1 MTSSKTGQITI
12 RSIGAGGDG
21 VANLPDGQIYV
32 PFTLPGEVVN
42 VARDKNRAT
51 LMALLE
57 ASPERQNP
65 ACRHFED
72 CGGCALQHWQDEP
85 YRLWKRELVVGALK
99 GRGTDV
105 EVAPLVACNPHTRR
119 RAVFAARKTEKGV
132 LLGCNRHQSHEI
144 IDIVECPVTV
154 PEIIARLDD
163 LREVGAL
170 LAPGSGPFKLAA
182 TLTESG
188 LDLAAS
194 GCGKLN
200 DEQRRALTALV
211 IKKDFA
217 RLSHEGEIIVEPK
230 KPLIH
235 FGKVPVPVPPGCFLQ
250 ATAEAEETMAALVLA
265 HLGKARRVADLFC
278 GVGTFALRIAEKSAV
293 HAVEN
298 DAAAL
303 AALDRGVR
311 HVQGLKPVSIERR
324 DLFRRPLMTKELLP
338 YNAVVFDPPRAGA
351 EEQALELA
359 KSKVEKVVAISCNPV
374 TLARD
379 LAILQK
385 GGYRIERVTP
395 IDQFLW
401 SAHVEA
407 VAVLTKGRQ

>member
-1 MTSSKTGQITI
+1 MTTPNTGQITI

-32 PFTLPGEVVN
+32 PFTLPGEVAN
-42 VARDKNRAT
+42 VAREKNRAT
-51 LMALLE
+51 VMALLE
-57 ASPERQNP
+57 TSPERHAP
-65 ACRHFED
+65 ACQHFED

-85 YRLWKRELVVGALK
+85 YRLWKRELVVSALK
-99 GRGTDV
+99 GRGIDT
-105 EVAPLVACNPHTRR
+105 EVAPLVACQPRTRR
-119 RAVFAARKTEKGV
+119 RAVFAARKTEKGL
-132 LLGCNRHQSHEI
+132 LLGFNRHLSHEI
-144 IDIVECPVTV
+144 IDIVECAVTV

-170 LAPGSGPFKLAA
+170 IAPGSKPFKLAA
-182 TLTESG
+182 TLTASG

-194 GCGKLN
+194 GCGKLS
-200 DEQRRALTALV
+200 DDQRRALTALV
-211 IKKDFA
+211 MKKGFA

-230 KPLIH
+230 KPFIH

-250 ATAEAEETMAALVLA
+250 ATTDAEEAMVQLVLD
-265 HLGKARRVADLFC
+265 HIGKSKRVADLFC

-298 DAAAL
+298 DALAL
-303 AALDRGVR
+303 AALDRGIR
-311 HVQGLKPVSIERR
+311 HVQGLKPVSVERR
-324 DLFRRPLMTKELLP
+324 DLFRRPLMPKELLP

-359 KSKVEKVVAISCNPV
+359 KSKVEKVVAVSCNPV

-379 LAILQK
+379 LAILVK
-385 GGYRIERVTP
+385 GGYRVTRVTP

-401 SAHVEA
+401 SPHVEA
-407 VAVLTKGRQ
+407 VATLVKK

>member
-1 MTSSKTGQITI
+1 MTTQITI

-32 PFTLPGEVVN
+32 PFTLPGEVAN
-42 VARDKNRAT
+42 VVRDKNRAT
-51 LMALLE
+51 VMALLE
-57 ASPERQNP
+57 TSPERQAP
-65 ACRHFED
+65 ACQHFED

-85 YRLWKRELVVGALK
+85 YRLWKRELVVSALK
-99 GRGTDV
+99 GRGIDA
-105 EVAPLVACNPHTRR
+105 EVAPLVACQPRTRR

-132 LLGCNRHQSHEI
+132 LLGFNRHLSHEI
-144 IDIVECPVTV
+144 IDIVECAVTV

-170 LAPGSGPFKLAA
+170 IAPGSKPFKLAV
-182 TLTESG
+182 TLTASG

-194 GCGKLN
+194 GCGKLS
-200 DEQRRALTALV
+200 DDQRRALTALV
-211 IKKDFA
+211 MKKGFA

-250 ATAEAEETMAALVLA
+250 ATTDAEEAMVQLVLD
-265 HLGKARRVADLFC
+265 HVGKAKRVADLFC

-298 DAAAL
+298 DALAL

-311 HVQGLKPVSIERR
+311 HVQGLKPVSVERR
-324 DLFRRPLMTKELLP
+324 DLFRRPLMPKELLT

-359 KSKVEKVVAISCNPV
+359 KSKVEKVVAVSCNPV

-379 LAILQK
+379 LAILTK
-385 GGYRIERVTP
+385 GGYCVTRVTP

-401 SAHVEA
+401 SPHVEA
-407 VAVLTKGRQ
+407 VATLVKK

>member
-1 MTSSKTGQITI
+1 MTTPSTGQITI
-12 RSIGAGGDG
+12 RSVGAGGDG
-21 VANLPDGQIYV
+21 VANLSDGQIYV
-32 PFTLPGEVVN
+32 PFTLPGEVAN

-51 LMALLE
+51 VMALLE
-57 ASPERQNP
+57 TSPERQAP

-85 YRLWKRELVVGALK
+85 YRLWKRELVVSALK
-99 GRGTDV
+99 GRGIDTG
-105 EVAPLVACNPHTRR
+105 VAPLEACQPRTRR
-119 RAVFAARKTEKGV
+119 RAVFAARKTERGV
-132 LLGCNRHQSHEI
+132 LLGFNRHLSHEI
-144 IDIVECPVTV
+144 IDIVECAVTV
-154 PEIIARLDD
+154 PEIMARLDD

-170 LAPGSGPFKLAA
+170 IAPGSKPFKLAA
-182 TLTESG
+182 TLTASG

-194 GCGKLN
+194 GCGVL
-200 DEQRRALTALV
+200 DDSQRRALTALV
-211 IKKDFA
+211 MKKGFA

-250 ATAEAEETMAALVLA
+250 ATEDAEEAMVQLVLA
-265 HLGKARRVADLFC
+265 HVGKSKRVADLFC

-298 DAAAL
+298 DALAL

-324 DLFRRPLMTKELLP
+324 DLFRRPLMPKELLP

-359 KSKVEKVVAISCNPV
+359 KSKVEKVVAVSCNPV
-374 TLARD
+374 TLAHD
-379 LAILQK
+379 LAILVK
-385 GGYRIERVTP
+385 GGYRVTRVTP

-401 SAHVEA
+401 SPHVEA
-407 VAVLTKGRQ
+407 VATLVKK

>member
-1 MTSSKTGQITI
+1 MTTQLTI

-32 PFTLPGEVVN
+32 PFTLPGEVAN

-51 LMALLE
+51 VMALLE
-57 ASPERQNP
+57 TSPERQAS
-65 ACRHFED
+65 ACQHFED

-85 YRLWKRELVVGALK
+85 YRLWKRELVVSALK
-99 GRGTDV
+99 GRGIDT
-105 EVAPLVACNPHTRR
+105 EVAPLVACQPRTRR

-132 LLGCNRHQSHEI
+132 LLGFNRHLSHEI
-144 IDIVECPVTV
+144 IDIVECAVTV

-170 LAPGSGPFKLAA
+170 IAPGSKPFKLAA
-182 TLTESG
+182 TQTESG

-194 GCGKLN
+194 GCGKLS

-211 IKKDFA
+211 MKKGFA

-250 ATAEAEETMAALVLA
+250 ATADAEEAMVQLVLD
-265 HLGKARRVADLFC
+265 HVGKAKRVADLFC
-278 GVGTFALRIAEKSAV
+278 GVGTFALRIAEKGAV

-298 DAAAL
+298 DALAL

-311 HVQGLKPVSIERR
+311 HVQGLKPVSVERR
-324 DLFRRPLMTKELLP
+324 DLFRRPLMPKELLP

-379 LAILQK
+379 LAVMPSFRL
-385 GGYRIERVTP
+385 RRVRVLDMFPQTGH
-395 IDQFLW
+395 L
-401 SAHVEA
+401 EA
-407 VAVLTKGRQ
+407 VTLLSRD

>member
-1 MTSSKTGQITI
+1 MTTQTMGQITI

-32 PFTLPGEVVN
+32 PFTLPGEVAN

-51 LMALLE
+51 VMALLE
-57 ASPERQNP
+57 TSPERQAP
-65 ACRHFED
+65 ACQHFED
-72 CGGCALQHWQDEP
+72 CGGCALQHWQAEP
-85 YRLWKRELVVGALK
+85 YRLWKRELVVSALK
-99 GRGTDV
+99 GRGIDT
-105 EVAPLVACNPHTRR
+105 EVAPLVACQPRTRR
-119 RAVFAARKTEKGV
+119 RVVFAARKTEKGV
-132 LLGCNRHQSHEI
+132 LLGFNRHLSHEI
-144 IDIVECPVTV
+144 IDIVECAVTV

-170 LAPGSGPFKLAA
+170 IAPGSKPFKLAA
-182 TLTESG
+182 TQTESG

-194 GCGKLN
+194 GCGKLS

-211 IKKDFA
+211 MKKGFA

-250 ATAEAEETMAALVLA
+250 ATADAEEAMVSLVLS
-265 HLGKARRVADLFC
+265 HLGKAKRVADLFC

-298 DAAAL
+298 DALAL

-311 HVQGLKPVSIERR
+311 HVQGLKPVSVERR
-324 DLFRRPLMTKELLP
+324 DLFRRPLMPKELLP

-359 KSKVEKVVAISCNPV
+359 KSKVEKVVAVSCNPV

-379 LAILQK
+379 LAILVK
-385 GGYRIERVTP
+385 GGYRVTRVTP

-401 SAHVEA
+401 SPHVEA
-407 VAVLTKGRQ
+407 VATLVKK

>member
-1 MTSSKTGQITI
+1 MTTPSTGQITI
-12 RSIGAGGDG
+12 RSVGAGGDG

-32 PFTLPGEVVN
+32 PFTLPGEVAN

-51 LMALLE
+51 VMALLE
-57 ASPERQNP
+57 TSSERQAP

-85 YRLWKRELVVGALK
+85 YRLWKRELVVSVLK
-99 GRGTDV
+99 GRGIDT
-105 EVAPLVACNPHTRR
+105 EVAPLVACQPRTRR

-132 LLGCNRHQSHEI
+132 LLGFNRHLSHEI
-144 IDIVECPVTV
+144 IDIVECAVTV

-170 LAPGSGPFKLAA
+170 IAPGSKPFKLAA
-182 TLTESG
+182 TLTASG

-194 GCGKLN
+194 GCGVL
-200 DEQRRALTALV
+200 DDSQRRALTALV
-211 IKKDFA
+211 MKKGFA

-250 ATAEAEETMAALVLA
+250 ATEDAEQAMVQLVLA
-265 HLGKARRVADLFC
+265 HVGKSKRVADLFC

-298 DAAAL
+298 DSLAL

-311 HVQGLKPVSIERR
+311 HVQGLKPVSVERR
-324 DLFRRPLMTKELLP
+324 DLFRRPLMPKELLP

-359 KSKVEKVVAISCNPV
+359 KSKVEKVVAVSCNPV

-379 LAILQK
+379 LAILVK
-385 GGYRIERVTP
+385 GGYRVTRVTP

-401 SAHVEA
+401 SPHVEA
-407 VAVLTKGRQ
+407 VATLVKK

>member
-1 MTSSKTGQITI
+1 MTTQITI

-32 PFTLPGEVVN
+32 PFTLPGEVAN

-51 LMALLE
+51 VMALLE
-57 ASPERQNP
+57 TSPERQAP
-65 ACRHFED
+65 ACQHFED

-85 YRLWKRELVVGALK
+85 YRLWKRELVVSALK
-99 GRGTDV
+99 GRGIDA
-105 EVAPLVACNPHTRR
+105 EVAPLVACQPRTRR

-132 LLGCNRHQSHEI
+132 LLGFNRHLSHEI
-144 IDIVECPVTV
+144 IDIVECAVTV

-170 LAPGSGPFKLAA
+170 IAPGSKPFKLAV
-182 TLTESG
+182 TLTASG
-188 LDLAAS
+188 LDLAAN
-194 GCGKLN
+194 GCGKLS
-200 DEQRRALTALV
+200 DDQRRALTALV
-211 IKKDFA
+211 MKKGFA

-250 ATAEAEETMAALVLA
+250 ATTDAEEAMVQLVLD
-265 HLGKARRVADLFC
+265 HVGKAKRVADLFC

-298 DAAAL
+298 DALAL

-311 HVQGLKPVSIERR
+311 HVQGLKPVSVERR
-324 DLFRRPLMTKELLP
+324 DLFRRPLMPKELLT

-359 KSKVEKVVAISCNPV
+359 KSKVEKIVAVSCNPV

-379 LAILQK
+379 LALLTK
-385 GGYRIERVTP
+385 GGYRVTRVTP

-401 SAHVEA
+401 SPHVEA
-407 VAVLTKGRQ
+407 VATLVRK

>member
-1 MTSSKTGQITI
+1 MTTPSTGQITI
-12 RSIGAGGDG
+12 RSVGAGGDG

-32 PFTLPGEVVN
+32 PFTLPGEVAN

-51 LMALLE
+51 VMAFLE
-57 ASPERQNP
+57 TSPERQAP
-65 ACRHFED
+65 ACQHFED

-85 YRLWKRELVVGALK
+85 YRLWKRELVVSALK
-99 GRGTDV
+99 GRGIDA
-105 EVAPLVACNPHTRR
+105 EVAPLVACQPRTRR
-119 RAVFAARKTEKGV
+119 RAVFAVRKTEKGV
-132 LLGCNRHQSHEI
+132 LLGFNRHLSHEI
-144 IDIVECPVTV
+144 IDIVECAVTV

-170 LAPGSGPFKLAA
+170 IAPGSKPFKLAV
-182 TLTESG
+182 TLTASG

-194 GCGKLN
+194 GCGKLS
-200 DEQRRALTALV
+200 DDQRRALTALV
-211 IKKDFA
+211 MKKGFA

-250 ATAEAEETMAALVLA
+250 ATTDAEEAMVQLVLD
-265 HLGKARRVADLFC
+265 HVGKAKRVADLFC

-298 DAAAL
+298 DALAL

-311 HVQGLKPVSIERR
+311 HVQGLKPVSVERR
-324 DLFRRPLMTKELLP
+324 DLFRRPLMPKELLT

-359 KSKVEKVVAISCNPV
+359 KSKVEKVVAVSCNPV

-379 LAILQK
+379 LAILTK
-385 GGYRIERVTP
+385 GGYRVTRVTP

-401 SAHVEA
+401 SPHVEA
-407 VAVLTKGRQ
+407 VATLVKK

>member
-1 MTSSKTGQITI
+1 MTTQVTI
-12 RSIGAGGDG
+12 RAMGAGGDG
-21 VANLPDGQIYV
+21 VANLPDGQVFV
-32 PFTLPGEVVN
+32 PFTLPGEVAN
-42 VARDKNRAT
+42 VARDRNRAT
-51 LMALLE
+51 LIALLE
-57 ASPERQNP
+57 ASPERQDP
-65 ACRHFED
+65 ACEHFED

-85 YRLWKRELVVGALK
+85 YRLWKRELVAAALK
-99 GRGTDV
+99 GRGIDI
-105 EVAPLVACNPHTRR
+105 ELDPLVACAPRTRR

-132 LLGCNRHQSHEI
+132 LLGFNRHQSHEI

-154 PEIIARLDD
+154 PEIIARLND
-163 LREVGAL
+163 LRAVAGV
-170 LAPGSGPFKLAA
+170 LAPGSKPFKLAA

-194 GCGKLN
+194 GCGKL
-200 DEQRRALTALV
+200 DDAQRRALTAMV
-211 IKKDFA
+211 MEKGFA

-250 ATAEAEETMAALVLA
+250 ATAEAENAMAALVLN
-265 HLGKARRVADLFC
+265 HVGKSKRVADLFC

-311 HVQGLKPVSIERR
+311 HVQGLKPVTVERR
-324 DLFRRPLMTKELLP
+324 DLFRRPLMPKELLP
-338 YNAVVFDPPRAGA
+338 FNAVVFDPPRAGA
-351 EEQALELA
+351 EEQAIELA
-359 KSKVEKVVAISCNPV
+359 KSKVEKVVAVSCNPV

-379 LAILQK
+379 LAILIR
-385 GGYRIERVTP
+385 GGYRLDRVTP

-401 SAHVEA
+401 SPHVEA
-407 VAVLTKGRQ
+407 VAVLTRRR

>member
-1 MTSSKTGQITI
+1 MTTQITI

-32 PFTLPGEVVN
+32 PFTLPGEVAN

-51 LMALLE
+51 VMALLQT
-57 ASPERQNP
+57 SPERQAP
-65 ACRHFED
+65 ACQHFED

-85 YRLWKRELVVGALK
+85 YRLWKRELVVSALK
-99 GRGTDV
+99 GRGIDA
-105 EVAPLVACNPHTRR
+105 EVAPLVACQPRTRR
-119 RAVFAARKTEKGV
+119 RAVFAARKTEKGM
-132 LLGCNRHQSHEI
+132 LLGFNRHLSHEI
-144 IDIVECPVTV
+144 IDIVECAVTV
-154 PEIIARLDD
+154 PEIIVRLDD
-163 LREVGAL
+163 LREVGTL
-170 LAPGSGPFKLAA
+170 IAPGSRPFKLAV
-182 TLTESG
+182 TQTESG

-194 GCGKLN
+194 GCGKLI

-211 IKKDFA
+211 MKKGFA

-250 ATAEAEETMAALVLA
+250 ATTDAEEAMVQLVLD
-265 HLGKARRVADLFC
+265 HVGKAKRVADLFC

-298 DAAAL
+298 DALAL

-311 HVQGLKPVSIERR
+311 HVQGLKPVSVERR
-324 DLFRRPLMTKELLP
+324 DLFRRPLMPKELLP
-338 YNAVVFDPPRAGA
+338 YSAVVFDPPRAGA

-359 KSKVEKVVAISCNPV
+359 KSKVEKLVAVSCNPV

-379 LAILQK
+379 LAILVK
-385 GGYRIERVTP
+385 GGYRVTRVTP

-401 SAHVEA
+401 SPHVEA
-407 VAVLTKGRQ
+407 VATLVKR

>member
-1 MTSSKTGQITI
+1 Q
-12 RSIGAGGDG
+12 
-21 VANLPDGQIYV
+21 
-32 PFTLPGEVVN
+32 
-42 VARDKNRAT
+42 
-51 LMALLE
+51 
-57 ASPERQNP
+57 
-65 ACRHFED
+65 
-72 CGGCALQHWQDEP
+72 LQ
-85 YRLWKRELVVGALK
+85 R
-99 GRGTDV
+99 
-105 EVAPLVACNPHTRR
+105 TRR

-132 LLGCNRHQSHEI
+132 LLSFNRHLSHEI
-144 IDIVECPVTV
+144 IDIVECAVTV

-170 LAPGSGPFKLAA
+170 IAPGSKPFKLAA
-182 TLTESG
+182 TLTASG

-194 GCGKLN
+194 GCGVL
-200 DEQRRALTALV
+200 DDSQRRALTALV
-211 IKKDFA
+211 MKKGFA

-250 ATAEAEETMAALVLA
+250 ATEDAEEAMVQLVLD
-265 HLGKARRVADLFC
+265 HVGKSKRVADLFC

-298 DAAAL
+298 DALAL

-311 HVQGLKPVSIERR
+311 HVQGLKPVSVERR
-324 DLFRRPLMTKELLP
+324 DLFRRPLMPKELLP

-359 KSKVEKVVAISCNPV
+359 KSKVEKVVAVSCNPV

-379 LAILQK
+379 LAILVK
-385 GGYRIERVTP
+385 GGYRVTRVTP

-401 SAHVEA
+401 SPHVEA
-407 VAVLTKGRQ
+407 VATLVKK

>member
-1 MTSSKTGQITI
+1 MMGQVTI

-42 VARDKNRAT
+42 AARDGNRASV
-51 LMALLE
+51 MALLQ
-57 ASPERQNP
+57 ASNERQD
-65 ACRHFED
+65 ADCQHFED

-85 YRLWKRELVVGALK
+85 YRMWKRELVVSALK
-99 GRGTDV
+99 GRGIDAQV
-105 EVAPLVACNPHTRR
+105 DELVACGPRSRR

-132 LLGCNRHQSHEI
+132 LLGFNRHQSHEI
-144 IDIVECPVTV
+144 IDIVECAVTV
-154 PEIIARLDD
+154 PEIITRLDD
-163 LREVGAL
+163 LRDVGAL
-170 LAPGSGPFKLAA
+170 IAPGAKPFKLAV
-182 TLTESG
+182 TLTETG

-194 GCGKLN
+194 GCGKIT

-211 IKKDFA
+211 MKKGFA

-230 KPLIH
+230 KPVIH

-250 ATAEAEETMAALVLA
+250 ATAEAEEAMVALVLA
-265 HLGKARRVADLFC
+265 HLGKAKKVADLFC

-293 HAVEN
+293 HAIEN
-298 DAAAL
+298 DAPAL

-311 HVQGLKPVSIERR
+311 YVQGLKPVSLERR
-324 DLFRRPLMTKELLP
+324 DLFRRPLMPKELLP
-338 YNAVVFDPPRAGA
+338 FNAVVFDPPRAGA
-351 EEQALELA
+351 EEQARELA

-379 LAILQK
+379 LAILVA
-385 GGYRIERVTP
+385 GGYRVTRVTP

-401 SAHVEA
+401 SPHVEA
-407 VAVLTKGRQ
+407 VVTLTKK

>member
-1 MTSSKTGQITI
+1 MTTPNTGQITI

-21 VANLPDGQIYV
+21 VANVPDGQIYV
-32 PFTLPGEVVN
+32 PFTLPGEVAN

-51 LMALLE
+51 VMALLE
-57 ASPERQNP
+57 TSPERQEP
-65 ACRHFED
+65 ACQHFED
-72 CGGCALQHWQDEP
+72 CGGCALQHWQAEP
-85 YRLWKRELVVGALK
+85 YRLWKRELVVSALK
-99 GRGTDV
+99 GRGIDT
-105 EVAPLVACNPHTRR
+105 EVAPLVACQPRTRR

-132 LLGCNRHQSHEI
+132 LLGFNRHLSHEI
-144 IDIVECPVTV
+144 IDIVECAVTV

-170 LAPGSGPFKLAA
+170 IAPGSKPFKLAV
-182 TLTESG
+182 TLTASG

-194 GCGKLN
+194 GCGKLS
-200 DEQRRALTALV
+200 DDQRRALTALV
-211 IKKDFA
+211 MKKGFA

-250 ATAEAEETMAALVLA
+250 ATEDAEEAMVQLVLD
-265 HLGKARRVADLFC
+265 HVGKAKRVADLFC

-298 DAAAL
+298 DALAL
-303 AALDRGVR
+303 AALDRGIR
-311 HVQGLKPVSIERR
+311 HVQGLKPVSVERR
-324 DLFRRPLMTKELLP
+324 DLFRRPLMPKELLP

-359 KSKVEKVVAISCNPV
+359 KSKVEKVVAVSCNPV

-379 LAILQK
+379 LAILVK
-385 GGYRIERVTP
+385 GGYRVMRVTP

-401 SAHVEA
+401 SPHVEA
-407 VAVLTKGRQ
+407 VATLVKR

>member
-1 MTSSKTGQITI
+1 MTTQVTI
-12 RSIGAGGDG
+12 RAMGAGGDG
-21 VANLPDGQIYV
+21 VANLPDGQVFV
-32 PFTLPGEVVN
+32 PFTLPGEVAN

-51 LMALLE
+51 LIALLE
-57 ASPERQNP
+57 ASPERQDP
-65 ACRHFED
+65 ACEHFEA

-85 YRLWKRELVVGALK
+85 YRLWKRELVAAALK
-99 GRGTDV
+99 GRGIDI
-105 EVAPLVACNPHTRR
+105 ELDPLVACAPRTRR

-132 LLGCNRHQSHEI
+132 LLGFNRHQSHEI

-163 LREVGAL
+163 LRAVASL
-170 LAPGSGPFKLAA
+170 LAPGSKPFKLAA

-194 GCGKLN
+194 GCGKL
-200 DEQRRALTALV
+200 DDAQRRALTAMV
-211 IKKDFA
+211 MEKGFA

-250 ATAEAEETMAALVLA
+250 ATAEAENAMAALVLN
-265 HLGKARRVADLFC
+265 HVGKAKRVADLFC

-311 HVQGLKPVSIERR
+311 HVQGLKPVTVERR
-324 DLFRRPLMTKELLP
+324 DLFRRPLMPKELLP
-338 YNAVVFDPPRAGA
+338 FNAVVFDPPRAGA
-351 EEQALELA
+351 EEQAIELA
-359 KSKVEKVVAISCNPV
+359 KSKVEKVVAVSCNPV

-379 LAILQK
+379 LAILIR
-385 GGYRIERVTP
+385 GGYRLDRVTP

-401 SAHVEA
+401 SPHVEA
-407 VAVLTKGRQ
+407 VAVLTKK

>member
-1 MTSSKTGQITI
+1 MTTPKMVQTTI

-21 VANLPDGQIYV
+21 VANLPEGQIYV
-32 PFTLPGEVVN
+32 PFTLPGERAN
-42 VARDKNRAT
+42 VAREKNRAT

-57 ASPERQNP
+57 SSPERQAA
-65 ACRHFED
+65 ACEHFEA

-85 YRLWKRELVVGALK
+85 YRLWKRELVVSALK
-99 GRGTDV
+99 GRGLDV
-105 EVAPLVACNPHTRR
+105 EVDALLACAPRSRR
-119 RAVFAARKTEKGV
+119 RAVFAVRKTERGM
-132 LLGCNRHQSHEI
+132 LLGFNRHLSHEI

-154 PEIIARLDD
+154 PEIISRLDD
-163 LREVGAL
+163 LRDVGAL
-170 LAPGSGPFKLAA
+170 LAPGSKPFKLAA

-194 GCGKLN
+194 DCGKLT

-211 IKKDFA
+211 IKKGFA

-250 ATAEAEETMAALVLA
+250 ATADAEEAMVALVLA
-265 HLGKARRVADLFC
+265 HTGKAKRVADLFC

-293 HAVEN
+293 HAIEN
-298 DAAAL
+298 DAPAL
-303 AALDRGVR
+303 AALDRGIR
-311 HVQGLKPVSIERR
+311 HVQGLKPVSVERR
-324 DLFRRPLMTKELLP
+324 DLFRRPLLPRELTP

-379 LAILQK
+379 LSILVK
-385 GGYRIERVTP
+385 GGYRITRVTP

-401 SAHVEA
+401 SPHVEA
-407 VAVLTKGRQ
+407 VVTLVKK